1 MIIGSATVSV
11 PIETT
16 SRFATGVPGL
26 DRVLYGGLPRCALI
40 LVEGPP
46 GSGKTTMA
54 LQFLIQAVRA
64 GESCL
69 LATSAE
75 SPQQLRSIAAS
86 HGWSLEGINITGLSE
101 PPSAE
106 EELDYTLFPEAEV
119 EIGETFDHLFPKSN
133 G

>member
-1 MIIGSATVSV
+1 MSV

-16 SRFATGVPGL
+16 PRFATGVPGL
-26 DRVLYGGLPRCALI
+26 DRVLHGGLPRGALI
-40 LVEGPP
+40 LVEGAP
-46 GSGKTTMA
+46 GSGKTTVA

-86 HGWSLEGINITGLSE
+86 HGWSLAG
-101 PPSAE
+101 
-106 EELDYTLFPEAEV
+106 
-119 EIGETFDHLFPKSN
+119 
-133 G
+133 